1 MNRVILAPEYFPF
14 TNKGKPIS
22 SADIYVGEPDT
33 DPEVVGNQKT
43 LSVLEEDGSVT
54 AASQVDVNVAGEV
67 STTEEFGNM
76 QNIFAFLI
84 LVFVV
89 IVGGYLYG
97 KKDVG
102 GKKVYY

>member
-1 MNRVILAPEYFPF
+1 MALSRRRYVLPTEAGEHSF
-14 TNKGKPIS
+14 TLFVK
-22 SADIYVGEPDT
+22 
-33 DPEVVGNQKT
+33 
-43 LSVLEEDGSVT
+43 EDGSVT

-84 LVFVV
+84 VVFVV